1 MHHANLQTTRATNEP
16 RTRILG
22 FTLIELLV
30 VIAIIA
36 ILAAMLLPALSK
48 AKDRAKKIGC
58 LNNVKQIGLST
69 MLYADDSNGDVVG
82 DTIGTPDQRSGDDDD
97 VNFLFPSYA
106 ANLNSFV
113 CPSTQNTITNELI
126 VYPTGRKYVKDLLDN
141 CPNGRLA
148 GRGISYEVDGAMI
161 VSGIPKKKSE
171 KLVNSFTLAVNTAN
185 RGMKPGPTRI
195 QLIHDADDQF
205 AALPGSLN
213 NYPDKTDNHGAFG
226 ENVIYCD
233 GHAAWVPAKNFLIEY
248 NISNDDNRTG
258 P

>member
-1 MHHANLQTTRATNEP
+1 MHFMTATKLRRI
-16 RTRILG
+16 RTSG

-36 ILAAMLLPALSK
+36 ILAAMLLPALGK
-48 AKDRAKKIGC
+48 AKDKAKKIGC
-58 LNNVKQIGLST
+58 LNNLKQIGLST

-82 DTIGTPDQRSGDDDD
+82 DTIGMPGQRTGDDDD

-106 ANLNSFV
+106 PNLNSFI

-126 VYPTGRKYVKDLLDN
+126 VYTSGRKYVKDLLDN
-141 CPNGRLA
+141 CQNGRGA

-161 VSGIPKKKSE
+161 VSGIPRKKSE
-171 KLVNSFTLAVNTAN
+171 KAINSFTLTVNTAN
-185 RGMKPGPTRI
+185 RGMKPGASRI
-195 QLIHDADDQF
+195 QLIHDSDDE
-205 AALPGSLN
+205 LPSVPGSVN
-213 NYPDKTDNHGAFG
+213 NTPDKTDNHGAAG
-226 ENVIYCD
+226 QNVIYCD
-233 GHAAWVPAKNFLIEY
+233 GHAVWLPAKNFINDY